1 LLAVQRLYGARRFFV
16 ILNFDKAEASGL
28 AREAVANEHHAGRS
42 YSGLRKP
49 LADFFF
55 GSLKRKIPNVKF
67 LH

>member
-1 LLAVQRLYGARRFFV
+1 LLAVQRLNGARRFFIV
-16 ILNFDKAEASGL
+16 LNFDKAEAAGL
-28 AREAVANEHHAGRS
+28 AREAVADQHDAGGS